1 MVVFW
6 VLMGL
11 SGNFTIRARKYRS
24 DDKHSTV
31 RLADTDYLEACDSI
45 LQIGDILSRNEVK
58 EEFHS

>member
-1 MVVFW
+1 MI
-6 VLMGL
+6 
-11 SGNFTIRARKYRS
+11 N
-24 DDKHSTV
+24 TV